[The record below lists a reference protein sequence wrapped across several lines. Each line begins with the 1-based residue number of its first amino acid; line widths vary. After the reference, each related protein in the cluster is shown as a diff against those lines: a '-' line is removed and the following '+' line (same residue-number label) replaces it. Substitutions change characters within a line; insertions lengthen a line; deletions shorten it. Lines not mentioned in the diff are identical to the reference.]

1 MSRERWLQLST
12 LTKASVVYFLVD
24 RTRYQGLPSSL
35 QGRASNA
42 DQELIAAIGMDLV
55 AGTREAYA
63 FTSQAKM
70 LTGKEQ
76 LKQEKRHQR
85 REVVPIQV
93 LPLVFFE
100 SIERSRP
107 QKLSVNFGL
116 EDSFLIEASE
126 IDLLVELFMVSRLA
140 ALPVMY
146 VVQDRTRFALEMEFE
161 GKKYAVGFLTK
172 EDAVATMDGLKV
184 TNPGCSLEG
193 NVPGQ
198 LAENILHSEFEGIIL
213 NPAKRNQIIL
223 DRERLEKLLQLSSEE
238 GNSDVGSVSTLGGL
252 LSSLW
257 SKVRFRLRFS
267 RTCR

>member
-24 RTRYQGLPSSL
+24 RTRYQGVPSSL
-35 QGRASNA
+35 QARASNA
-42 DQELIAAIGMDLV
+42 DQELISAIGMDLV
-55 AGTREAYA
+55 AGSREAYA

-70 LTGKEQ
+70 LAGKEQ

-93 LPLVFFE
+93 SPLVFFE
-100 SIERSRP
+100 SLERARP

-116 EDSFLIEASE
+116 EDYFLIEALE
-126 IDLLVELFMVSRLA
+126 IDLVVELFMISRLA
-140 ALPVMY
+140 MLPAIY
-146 VVQDRTRFALEMEFE
+146 VVQDRNRFALEMEFE

-172 EDAVATMDGLKV
+172 DEAGTTMEGLKV
-184 TNPGCSLEG
+184 TNPGCALEG
-193 NVPGQ
+193 NAPRQ
-198 LAENILHSEFEGIIL
+198 LAENVLQSEFEGIIL

-223 DRERLEKLLQLSSEE
+223 NRERLEKLLQLSSGE
-238 GNSDVGSVSTLGGL
+238 GSSES
-252 LSSLW
+252 SSLW
-257 SKVRFRLRFS
+257 GGLWSKLRFCLRFS